1 MRNFLY
7 IQYAKDYLKD
17 VIIHSLYTLL
27 LYSQL
32 MAAVYKEEIKYQR
45 LVSENL

>member
-7 IQYAKDYLKD
+7 IQYTKDYLKD

-27 LYSQL
+27 YSLL